1 MTFFRSELRL
11 DKVEACLKSVM
22 RKPATHTRAQT
33 HLTITRVSE
42 FKRMDSE
49 RLKQIEAT
57 YHAALELPPAGRE
70 AFCKDVC
77 GADENLRRE
86 VESLLSFENTSGNFL
101 DTPPAALAA
110 EIFAAREKQPSL
122 INQEISH
129 YRVKKL
135 LGKGG
140 MGEVYLAED
149 TELGRRVA
157 LKVLPAELT
166 KNKAG
171 LQRFEREAQAAS
183 SLNHP
188 NILTVYE
195 ISAEDGLHF
204 IATEFIDGESLRQ
217 HIERTRLEL
226 RAVLDI
232 GIQVAAALAAAHQA
246 GVIHRDIKPENI
258 MLRADGY
265 VKVLDFGLAKL
276 ADQTTAAQRETADA
290 EALTRVLL
298 HTAPGMVMGTTPYMS
313 PEQARGQKVDA
324 RADVWSLGVVLYEML
339 TRRTPFA
346 GETTSDVIAAIL
358 KTEAAPPTSFN
369 AEIPSELERIVL
381 KTLRKD
387 CDQRYQHIKD
397 LLIDLK
403 DLKQELEFAA
413 KLERSVPPDTRS
425 QRELRPTVA
434 TNAVLTS
441 GASDIHT
448 TSSAEYF
455 VNEIKQHK
463 LGATVALVALVGV
476 IAIGFLASARYLVS
490 SDQAGIAS
498 LAILP
503 FTNAT
508 GDPNTEYLSDG
519 ISESLINNLSQL
531 SGMKV
536 IARSSAFKYKGKET
550 DPQEVAR
557 ALGVDTILTG
567 RVLQRGESLQISV
580 ELMDARDNTQVWGAQ
595 YNRKAA
601 DVLTLQAEIVQ
612 EIAEKLRRRLQLT
625 ATEQQQLAKRYT
637 DNTEAYQLYIKGRYY
652 WNKRTSEA
660 LKQSVEYFNQ
670 AIEKDPNYALAYVGL
685 ADAYNVLPFFS
696 AGSSQEYF
704 PKAKAAAQRALEMDE
719 SLAEAH
725 TALAS
730 VLVNYDWNLPES
742 NKEFRRAIELKPN
755 YATAHHWYAI
765 FNLQI
770 MGRFDEAISE
780 MERAQELD
788 PLSSIINANLGKT
801 YFNARRY
808 DQAIEQWRKTIDMD
822 PGFFVTHHYLGSAY
836 AMKGSHQEALAE
848 YQKAR
853 QLNNDDPHVLAL
865 IGRLLA
871 VSGQKAEALKT
882 LGQLKEISQRRY
894 VPAYSIALVY
904 AGLNEKEQALNWLDK
919 GYQARAVDMTYLN
932 YDPLLDNLRSDPRF
946 VDLLRR
952 VGLTPSSM

>member
-1 MTFFRSELRL
+1 
-11 DKVEACLKSVM
+11 
-22 RKPATHTRAQT
+22 
-33 HLTITRVSE
+33 
-42 FKRMDSE
+42 MDSE

-226 RAVLDI
+226 REVLDI
-232 GIQVAAALAAAHQA
+232 GIQVASALAAAHKA
-246 GVIHRDIKPENI
+246 GVVHRDIKPENI

-276 ADQTTAAQRETADA
+276 TGLRIADCGLRNEEAETWMQSPQSNPQSAIRNPQLTT
-290 EALTRVLL
+290 
-298 HTAPGMVMGTTPYMS
+298 PGMVMGTAPYMS
-313 PEQARGQKVDA
+313 PEQARGRKVDA

-339 TRRTPFA
+339 TRCTPFA

-358 KTEAAPPTSFN
+358 KTEAETPTNFN
-369 AEIPSELERIVL
+369 AEIPAELERIVL

-397 LLIDLK
+397 LLIDLQ
-403 DLKQELEFAA
+403 DLKHELDFAA

-434 TNAVLTS
+434 TNAVPTG

-463 LGATVALVALVGV
+463 LGATVALVALIGV
-476 IAIGFLASARYLVS
+476 IIFGFLAYTRYAS
-490 SDQAGIAS
+490 GSDTTSIDS

-503 FTNAT
+503 FTNVTA
-508 GDPNTEYLSDG
+508 DPNTEYLSDG

-531 SGMKV
+531 SGLKV
-536 IARSSAFKYKGKET
+536 IARSSAFKYKGKNA
-550 DPQEVAR
+550 DPQAVAR
-557 ALGVDTILTG
+557 ALSVDAILTG

-601 DVLTLQAEIVQ
+601 DVLTLQAEISQ

-625 ATEQQQLAKRYT
+625 ATEQQQLAKRHT

-660 LKQSVEYFNQ
+660 LKQSVVYFNQ

-742 NKEFRRAIELKPN
+742 SKEFRRAIELKPN

-780 MERAQELD
+780 MKRAQELD